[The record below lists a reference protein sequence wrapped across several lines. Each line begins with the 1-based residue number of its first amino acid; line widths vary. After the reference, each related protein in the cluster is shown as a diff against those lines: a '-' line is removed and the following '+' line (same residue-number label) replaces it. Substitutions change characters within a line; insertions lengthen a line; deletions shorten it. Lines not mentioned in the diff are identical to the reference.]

1 MKALSNSPEGWK
13 AVINA
18 VSTLVEEATFE
29 ASSEGISFRGMD
41 PSHVA
46 LINIQWPNVGFES
59 YESDNEI
66 RFAVRIEELSKLLKR
81 AEKNDK
87 VEVSIDEDML
97 VLHIYNGYDK
107 KYKLHLIDAT
117 TSTTPLPKLS
127 FNSKIRLSMNAF
139 KDVLDDIEPIADYIV
154 IDANKDRV
162 IFSGKGDSGDASI
175 TLHSKKDNTL
185 SIETKEDSVA
195 KYSLEYLSRIVKSIG
210 SSANDLTI
218 EFATSMPIKLEF
230 TVMQSVKIDFYLAP
244 RVDS

>member
-1 MKALSNSPEGWK
+1 MKALSTSPEGWK

-59 YESDNEI
+59 YDCDNEI

-107 KYKLHLIDAT
+107 KYKLHLIDT
-117 TSTTPLPKLS
+117 TTITTPLPKLS

-175 TLHSKKDNTL
+175 TLHSEKDNTL

-230 TVMQSVKIDFYLAP
+230 KVMQSVKIDFYLAP